1 MSATP
6 SAATYARSNVGELE
20 AVVSAVSAEELD
32 RLVSAI
38 LAAERVYFT
47 GLGRSGLMAKAIA
60 MRLMHIGLASFAVG
74 EIATP
79 GVAEGDLL
87 VAFTA
92 RGGQAVIAQA
102 RKAHSVGASVAA
114 VTVDPD
120 PELAQLATAVVTL
133 PIRTEIPTQQH
144 AGSLFEQSCL
154 VICDAVCRT
163 VQETLGVPTSELNR
177 RHASL
182 P

>member
-1 MSATP
+1 
-6 SAATYARSNVGELE
+6 
-20 AVVSAVSAEELD
+20 
-32 RLVSAI
+32 
-38 LAAERVYFT
+38 
-47 GLGRSGLMAKAIA
+47 MAKAELGTKRVDPETGRIRH
-60 MRLMHIGLASFAVG
+60 MS
-74 EIATP
+74 P
-79 GVAEGDLL
+79 AE
-87 VAFTA
+87 AWA
-92 RGGQAVIAQA
+92 AQEA
-102 RKAHSVGASVAA
+102 AGFEA